1 MDFRWTSMGGVL
13 MDGAGDIGLTETAL
27 EELSTMAAT
36 RVKAALHGWKLYP
49 IGADLDTYIGSP
61 VGINQNT
68 ELAIQ
73 RRVAAALTNQF
84 LPTGSFTV
92 QTVTLGEEV
101 QVLVYL
107 GQSLIVSYSVV
118 R

>member
-1 MDFRWTSMGGVL
+1 MGGVL
-13 MDGAGDIGLTETAL
+13 MDGAGDIALTQTAV

-36 RVKAALHGWKLYP
+36 RIKGARNGWKLYP
-49 IGADLDTYIGSP
+49 IGADLDSFIGSP

-73 RRVAAALTNQF
+73 RRVSSALTYQL
-84 LPTGSFTV
+84 LPSGSFTV
-92 QTVTLGEEV
+92 QTVTLGDEV

-107 GQSLIVSYSVV
+107 GQTLIASYSVV
-118 R
+118 P